1 MHDFV
6 GNLWQWISLATNQ
19 SCDLQDSV
27 HAGSAKLCEFVSI
40 ILLFPMCPANGWNP
54 LLDWKR
60 TILETETYWKSKK
73 HKKKKNMGSIAQHI
87 GSGNVWDTESQKIFV
102 YLCPSCDPCLEL
114 PELGQGRET
123 LIGVVAGDW
132 LVLKII
138 SELARGPHG
147 LIYVMYCHVIQY
159 QSTLI
164 MHFAA
169 HGGIITQY

>member
-1 MHDFV
+1 MNFI
-6 GNLWQWISLATNQ
+6 GNEPILRSTGLSACRVCKIVRIRKHHTPFSHVSCQWMKPFTRLKEDHPRNR
-19 SCDLQDSV
+19 
-27 HAGSAKLCEFVSI
+27 
-40 ILLFPMCPANGWNP
+40 N
-54 LLDWKR
+54 
-60 TILETETYWKSKK
+60 ILEIKK
-73 HKKKKNMGSIAQHI
+73 NIKKNMGSIAQHI